1 MLCAS
6 CGHRN
11 RDGARFCAA
20 CAAPLSAAVACPAC
34 GAAQPAGA
42 RFCDGCGAALAA
54 TAPAGRAAPAVRD
67 GERKQVTVLFADV
80 RGSMELAE
88 QLDPEAWQ
96 LVMDR
101 FFAILSAGVRRFEGT
116 VDKFTGDGVMAV
128 FGAPMAHEDHAR
140 RACLAALDLQRELA
154 AYAAELRARQG
165 LELGVRMG
173 LNSGEVVVGA
183 IGEDGGSAWTALGHP
198 VGLAQRMEQLA
209 APGAI
214 YLTERTAALVAGHV
228 ALRDLGELEV
238 KGVRRPLRVHE
249 LTGLGPGRGRLDV
262 ARARGFTRFV
272 GREDELRT
280 LERACERAFA
290 GHGQVVGVVGEAGV
304 GKSRLCHEFLER
316 RRAAGTPVLH
326 VSGQPH
332 ARLVP
337 MLPVLALLR
346 AYFGIEDRDAEGD
359 RARQGGSPAG
369 AARRGLRRRTWR
381 CSSTCSRCPTPSGSA
396 PRMDPEAR
404 QRHLLALTRRLF
416 AAESRREPGVTVVED
431 LHWLDPASEVFL
443 AHQVEAAPGTRSL
456 LVVNF
461 RPEHHAAWMSRS
473 HYAQIALA
481 PLGDGGD
488 RRAAGGPAGRPPLGG
503 RPGRARE
510 RADGRQPVL
519 RRGGG
524 AVAGRGRAP
533 GRRARRLPPRRRRSP
548 TPRCRP
554 ASRRRWPLAST
565 ASSRARRRCCRG
577 PPCSGREF
585 DVAVLERVAGLEP
598 EELEGALGRLVAG
611 ELVQERAAAPGGPVR
626 LQAPADP
633 GGGVPLAAR
642 RAPRRPARR
651 RRPARS
657 PRSSRG
663 ASTSA
668 PGSSPGTGR
677 RPARTSRRRGGTRA
691 RPCGPGRRRR
701 RRRWRTGAGSGSSPT
716 GCPRGRRAWPSR

>member
-154 AYAAELRARQG
+154 AYAAELRGGQG

-214 YLTERTAALVAGHV
+214 YLTERTAALVAGQV

-249 LTGLGPGRGRLDV
+249 LTGLGPARGRLDV

-346 AYFGIEDRDAEGD
+346 AYFGIEDRDAEGTA
-359 RARQGGSPAG
+359 RARVARRLA
-369 AARRGLRRRTWR
+369 AARPGLRRR
-381 CSSTCSRCPTPSGSA
+381 PA
-396 PRMDPEAR
+396 A
-404 QRHLLALTRRLF
+404 AL
-416 AAESRREPGVTVVED
+416 
-431 LHWLDPASEVFL
+431 
-443 AHQVEAAPGTRSL
+443 
-456 LVVNF
+456 
-461 RPEHHAAWMSRS
+461 
-473 HYAQIALA
+473 
-481 PLGDGGD
+481 
-488 RRAAGGPAGRPPLGG
+488 
-503 RPGRARE
+503 
-510 RADGRQPVL
+510 
-519 RRGGG
+519 
-524 AVAGRGRAP
+524 
-533 GRRARRLPPRRRRSP
+533 RRARG
-548 TPRCRP
+548 
-554 ASRRRWPLAST
+554 
-565 ASSRARRRCCRG
+565 ARRRG
-577 PPCSGREF
+577 S
-585 DVAVLERVAGLEP
+585 
-598 EELEGALGRLVAG
+598 
-611 ELVQERAAAPGGPVR
+611 AAPDG
-626 LQAPADP
+626 
-633 GGGVPLAAR
+633 
-642 RAPRRPARR
+642 PRRPAAAPPRADPAAVRRGEPPRARGHRR
-651 RRPARS
+651 RGPALARPGQRGLPRPPGRGRPRDAQPPGRQLPPRAPRGVDVAVPLRADRARPARD
-657 PRSSRG
+657 
-663 ASTSA
+663 
-668 PGSSPGTGR
+668 GR
-677 RPARTSRRRGGTRA
+677 RPTRSWTTCWA
-691 RPCGPGRRRR
+691 AT
-701 RRRWRTGAGSGSSPT
+701 RRWTASPSS
-716 GCPRGRRAWPSR
+716 